1 MVMESEISVKSKE
14 GLNEIYN
21 SKRQFY
27 KRNRKNFILTV
38 LCQTVF
44 SIASVSISILM
55 MVTLEAIEFTD
66 KKRILLA
73 AILLVSILALYGSF
87 GYLQKIYKN
96 RYMKTALS
104 QFKRHIFEK
113 ILGKSIKEFG
123 ASTSGRIINAFSNDL
138 ASIETHYLDGTLQ
151 IIQQCVLFILSV
163 CVMLYLNTVLA
174 LCVLGACVV
183 PMGFSLA
190 LGRYLAAKER
200 KTSDEGEG
208 FVDQVKDLLNG
219 FILIKSFKAEKEIL
233 QLFDKRNFSLEE
245 AKRDRRD
252 TNDSVSL
259 ASTFSSIL
267 VISMIFTI
275 GLYFAFKGIISIG
288 AIIAFTELSH
298 FTTGPV
304 EKIFPLLSNRKA
316 ASGLIDK
323 IAEVIEDKEE
333 PKDKVLIE
341 QFQSAIEMKNVSFSY
356 SPEKTVLKN
365 INLRFEKGKSYAI
378 VGGSGCGKSTL
389 TQLLLGYFTDYQ
401 GEIYFDNIRLSDISL
416 DSLYDIISVIQ
427 QNVFLFDSTIE
438 NNITMFKEFDERDIK
453 HSIELAGLSA
463 LIDEKGIDYACGEG
477 GKNLSGGEKQRI
489 SIARCLIRKT
499 PVIVMDEATASLDNR
514 TAYEVEDA
522 ILNLNGLTKIIVTHK
537 LNQSIIKKYD
547 KIIVLRDGNV
557 VEYGNFDELMANK
570 DYFYSLYNVSL

>member
-1 MVMESEISVKSKE
+1 MNKQSGLYETQQCKKQFFENNKGVLAVTIFCQSIFSV
-14 GLNEIYN
+14 
-21 SKRQFY
+21 
-27 KRNRKNFILTV
+27 
-38 LCQTVF
+38 
-44 SIASVSISILM
+44 ASVSISILM
-55 MVTLEAIEFTD
+55 MVTLDAIEFTD
-66 KKRILLA
+66 KKRIILA
-73 AILLVSILALYGSF
+73 GILLVSILALYGTF

-96 RYMKTALS
+96 RFMKSALS
-104 QFKRHIFEK
+104 QFKRYIFKK

-138 ASIETHYLDGTLQ
+138 ASIETYYLDGMLQ
-151 IIQQCVLFILSV
+151 IIQQIILFTLSV
-163 CVMLYLNTVLA
+163 AVMLYLNTVLA
-174 LCVLGACVV
+174 ICVLVACVV
-183 PMGFSLA
+183 PMAFSLV

-298 FTTGPV
+298 FATGPV

-316 ASGLIDK
+316 AAGLIDK
-323 IAEVIEDKEE
+323 IAEVIEEQEE
-333 PKDKVLIE
+333 VKDKTLIE
-341 QFQSAIEMKNVSFSY
+341 DFNTSITMKDVSFSY
-356 SPEKTVLKN
+356 TPEKMVLKH
-365 INLRFEKGKSYAI
+365 IDLTLEKGKSYAI

-401 GEIYFDNIRLSDISL
+401 GEICFDKKRLADISL

-427 QNVFLFDSTIE
+427 QNVFLFDSSIK
-438 NNITMFKEFDERDIK
+438 NNITMFKEFREEDIVNA
-453 HSIELAGLSA
+453 IEMAGLST
-463 LIDEKGIDYACGEG
+463 LIREKGMDYACGEG

-499 PVIVMDEATASLDNR
+499 PVIVMDEATASLDNK

-522 ILNLNGLTKIIVTHK
+522 ILGLNGLTKIIVTHK

-547 KIIVLRDGNV
+547 NIIVLRDGKV
-557 VEYGNFDELMANK
+557 TEYGKFDELMANK
-570 DYFYSLYNVSL
+570 DYFYSLYNVAVQ

>member
-1 MVMESEISVKSKE
+1 MESEISVKSKE

-21 SKRQFY
+21 CKRQFY

-537 LNQSIIKKYD
+537 INQSIIKKYD